1 MLLERGVALWD
12 VIGSCEI
19 AGSQDSS
26 ITGVVP
32 NDLTPI
38 FSAAPIGAVFLN
50 GGAAFQQYRRAGWD
64 WGVPAARLP
73 STSPANAAWTL
84 PKLIE
89 AWRVI
94 LPYLE

>member
-1 MLLERGVALWD
+1 M
-12 VIGSCEI
+12 
-19 AGSQDSS
+19 
-26 ITGVVP
+26 VP

-64 WGVPAARLP
+64 WGVPAVQLP